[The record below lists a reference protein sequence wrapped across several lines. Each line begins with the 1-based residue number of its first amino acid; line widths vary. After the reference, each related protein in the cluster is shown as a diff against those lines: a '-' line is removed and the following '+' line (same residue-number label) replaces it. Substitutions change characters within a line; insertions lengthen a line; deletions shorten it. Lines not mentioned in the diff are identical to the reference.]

1 MRAVERDFNLQELMN
16 WGIIV
21 SGVWGAEKIPHHWI
35 FAISMLAIFYLCNY
49 KVTFGSV
56 STPRQPVTKSR
67 KRFYYLPSFWILG
80 GLAAY
85 FVYAVIH
92 TGWIFWFLLLS
103 GTAGAVVATLLR
115 QREA

>member
-1 MRAVERDFNLQELMN
+1 MRVVERDFNLQELMN
-16 WGIIV
+16 WGIIICGV
-21 SGVWGAEKIPHHWI
+21 SGAEKIAHRWI
-35 FAISMLAIFYLCNY
+35 FTASMLAIFFLYNY
-49 KVTFGSV
+49 KLAFGPE
-56 STPRQPVTKSR
+56 STTRQPVTKSR